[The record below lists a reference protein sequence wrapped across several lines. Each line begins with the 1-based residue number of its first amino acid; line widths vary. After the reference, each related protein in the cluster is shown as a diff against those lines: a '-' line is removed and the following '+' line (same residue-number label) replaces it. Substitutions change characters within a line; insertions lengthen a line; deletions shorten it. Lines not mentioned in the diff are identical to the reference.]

1 MPKNYQNK
9 MKELLVT
16 YYKGFAQ
23 KANWEQTLAED
34 FVFIMNDGEPLLG
47 KQAYIEMCK
56 RFCKSYQTMRVA
68 QTIIEGDNAFVLG
81 NYDWILPNG
90 TIQSGNVAEIW
101 KAENGLLKELK
112 IYFHQ

>member
-1 MPKNYQNK
+1 

-23 KANWEQTLAED
+23 KANWEQTLDED

-47 KQAYIEMCK
+47 KQAYVKMC
-56 RFCKSYQTMRVA
+56 RNFCKSYQTMRVN

-81 NYDWILPNG
+81 NYDWILPDG
-90 TIQSGNVAEIW
+90 STQSGNVAEIW

-112 IYFHQ
+112 IYFHK